1 MNVKCLDENGLSVDM
16 SEKEIETYIDYVK
29 NKNPNEEIEYLII
42 KIDGEYVDLEYKTK
56 PLPFQHIRR
65 ITGYLVGDTTTWN
78 DAKKAELKDRMKHG
92 HY

>member
-16 SEKEIETYIDYVK
+16 SEKEIEAYIDYVK
-29 NKNPNEEIEYLII
+29 SKNPNEEIEYLII